1 MITMN
6 RENLSL
12 VEEIEK
18 DFGLSLKL
26 YQKIFLALFIS
37 SKDVIAANKIKELI
51 RKEYL

>member
-1 MITMN
+1 MN